1 MVLAEHIKVVW
12 ANNFVLYTKSH
23 GFHVN
28 VVDCEFFMYHQLFEK
43 VYLELQENIDTIAE
57 GIRTLKEVVPF
68 SLPRIMELSEIQD
81 ESMVPDETDMINIL
95 YADLE
100 TIKATA
106 ADVYDHCA
114 VERCYG
120 LQNILADY
128 LQTVEKLCWMVGAS
142 MESPQEQAFEDAI
155 GEPETAPIKM

>member
-1 MVLAEHIKVVW
+1 
-12 ANNFVLYTKSH
+12 
-23 GFHVN
+23 
-28 VVDCEFFMYHQLFEK
+28 MYHKLFQK
-43 VYLELQENIDTIAE
+43 VYEKLQENIDTLAE

-68 SLPRIMELSEIQD
+68 SLPRIMELSEILD
-81 ESMVPDETDMINIL
+81 EKQVPDSSMMIDIL

-106 ADVYDHCA
+106 AEVYDHA
-114 VERCYG
+114 GAERVYG

-142 MESPQEQAFEDAI
+142 MESPEEQAFEDAI
-155 GEPETAPIKM
+155 GEPETKPIKM